1 MALAVGL
8 GLFLVL
14 YGNLTALVR
23 IRPPVRVA
31 LNLAVGALVVAAG
44 RAAGLSLERMGLAA
58 GDLAIGVSW
67 GAGVGAAL
75 ALALGAALATTR
87 GAPLFRD
94 VRLSRLGRGELAF
107 RLLVQIP
114 LGIALF
120 EEVAFRGVVLG
131 ALTRVVSDPAAVA
144 ISSAAF
150 GLWHIGPALDR
161 LRANRPGA
169 GRRAALTH
177 VAGTVLVT
185 AVGGVL
191 FAALRLRAGS
201 IAAPI
206 LAHAAANVLGVVGA
220 RRAAQETPA
229 SRSISARSSGPG

>member
-1 MALAVGL
+1 MALAIGV

-14 YGNLTALVR
+14 YGNLVTLVR
-23 IRPPVRVA
+23 IRPSVRLV
-31 LNLAVGALVVAAG
+31 LNLAAGALLVAAG

-58 GDLAIGVSW
+58 RDLGAGATW
-67 GAGVGAAL
+67 GAGVGAVL
-75 ALALGAALATTR
+75 ALVLGAALMAPR
-87 GAPLFRD
+87 GARLFRD
-94 VRLSRLGRGELAF
+94 VRLSRLGRGEVAF
-107 RLLVQIP
+107 RVLVHIP

-120 EEVAFRGVVLG
+120 EEVAFRGVFLG
-131 ALTRVVSDPAAVA
+131 ALTRVVPDPAAVA
-144 ISSAAF
+144 VSSAAF

-161 LRANRPGA
+161 LRANRPEA
-169 GRRAALTH
+169 GRGVTLAYI
-177 VAGTVLVT
+177 AGTVAVT

-201 IAAPI
+201 IVAPT

-220 RRAAQETPA
+220 RRAGQTPA